1 MHGDLSCWSAEIAS
15 GMIRQFPSHTYA
27 GDERMAMDILQGL

>member
-1 MHGDLSCWSAEIAS
+1 MHGDVSCWSAEIAS
-15 GMIRQFPSHTYA
+15 GMIRQFPSDTYA